1 MTSGSVMTVR
11 GPVDPSHLGVTLA
24 HEHLFL
30 NLANWFI
37 EPITEAERAFASAPV
52 TLGLLSRLRY
62 GSMANWDNIH
72 IDDEATVLSEVSAF
86 KNAGGG
92 AIVDVTPRTIGRDAL
107 RLRHVADRSGIH
119 VVCGCGYYVESA
131 HPPEVALMG
140 PEELAGRM
148 CDELTEGIDGT
159 GVRPGVIGEIG
170 TGTPMTANERKVVV
184 AAALAH
190 RRTGAPITI
199 HLSSPGTGGHAVLDV
214 LEEHGADLTKVALG
228 HLDGTHPIDVVQHRS
243 LASRGAYVEYDLFG
257 NTEFTEGGHWPPPA
271 SDLDRIDALR
281 ELWEAG
287 VGSHVLLSHD
297 ICMKIQQVAY
307 GGFGFAHLPGHVA
320 PFMRSID
327 FSEDQVSAMLRENP
341 ARWLT
346 WTEGAG

>member
-1 MTSGSVMTVR
+1 MAGFVMTVR
-11 GPVDPSHLGVTLA
+11 GPVDPSDLGVTLT

-30 NLANWFI
+30 QLANWFI
-37 EPITEAERAFASAPV
+37 EPTTEAERTFAYAPV
-52 TLGLLSRLRY
+52 SLELLSRLRY

-72 IDDEATVLSEVSAF
+72 IDDDATVLSEVSAL
-86 KNAGGG
+86 KDAGGRT
-92 AIVDVTPRTIGRDAL
+92 IVDVTPRAIGRDAL
-107 RLRHVADRSGIH
+107 RLRHVADQSGIH

-131 HPPEVALMG
+131 HPPEVDRMA
-140 PEELAGRM
+140 PEELAALM
-148 CDELTEGIDGT
+148 CDELIGGIDDT

-170 TGTPMTANERKVVV
+170 TGTPITPNEQKVVV
-184 AAALAH
+184 AAALSH
-190 RRTGAPITI
+190 RQTGAPITI

-214 LEEHGADLTKVALG
+214 LEQHGADLTKVALG
-228 HLDGTHPIDVVQHRS
+228 HLDGTHPIDVVHHRS

-287 VGSHVLLSHD
+287 VGNHVLLSHD
-297 ICMKIQQVAY
+297 VCMKIQQLAH

-320 PFMRSID
+320 PFMRAIG
-327 FSEDQVSAMLRENP
+327 FSADQLSAMLTENP

-346 WTEGAG
+346 WSEPDS